1 MSNDESRFYFRESSF
16 QTFDSDENSISLDE
30 RRHRSERGSEDR
42 EVPHKY
48 YSQSQLVNLQQ
59 KKN

>member
-16 QTFDSDENSISLDE
+16 QTFDSDENSNSLGE

-42 EVPHKY
+42 GVQHKY
-48 YSQSQLVNLQQ
+48 YSQSQLVNY
-59 KKN
+59 